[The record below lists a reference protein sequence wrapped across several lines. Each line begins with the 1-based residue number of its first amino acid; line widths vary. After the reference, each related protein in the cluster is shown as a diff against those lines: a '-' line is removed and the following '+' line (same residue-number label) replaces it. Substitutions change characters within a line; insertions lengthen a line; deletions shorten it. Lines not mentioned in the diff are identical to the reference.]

1 MSFIKAFIFDKD
13 GTLHDTE
20 KVYRKAWKA
29 AAEELNVPDIEQTV
43 VDCTGTTIPWIAE
56 YWAKKYPDI
65 PFEDYLP
72 RRQHHYFSI
81 LESGIPVKEGAHEA
95 LAYLKAHGY
104 KVGMATSTPWETV
117 REHLER
123 TGMTEYFDTIVTGDM
138 IEHGK
143 PAPDIYLLAA
153 ERLGV
158 EPSECIGVEDSLS
171 GVRAI
176 HAAGMRAVMIPDLI
190 EPTAEVEAL
199 VWRRLGEIS
208 ELAALCEEQ
217 GADSGS

>member
-1 MSFIKAFIFDKD
+1 MSIRAIIFDKD

-20 KVYRKAWKA
+20 KVYLEAWTLA
-29 AAEELNVPDIEQTV
+29 AKELNVPDIEATV
-43 VDCTGTTIPWIAE
+43 RDCTGTTIPWIAE

-72 RRQHHYFSI
+72 RRQYHYFRI
-81 LESGIPVKEGAHEA
+81 LEAGVPVKDGAHE
-95 LAYLKAHGY
+95 LLTYLKAHGY
-104 KVGMATSTPWETV
+104 KVGMATSTPWDTV
-117 REHLER
+117 KDHLMR
-123 TGMTEYFDTIVTGDM
+123 TDMMGYFDTIVTGDM

-158 EPSECIGVEDSLS
+158 DPAECIGVEDSMN

-176 HAAGMRAVMIPDLI
+176 CAAGMRAIMIPDLI
-190 EPTAEVEAL
+190 PPTDEIERML
-199 VWRRLGEIS
+199 WRKCDD
-208 ELAALCEEQ
+208 LADLKMLIQNLE
-217 GADSGS
+217 

>member
-1 MSFIKAFIFDKD
+1 MTTIKAIIFDKD

-20 KVYRKAWKA
+20 KVYLRAWKA
-29 AAEELNVPDIEQTV
+29 AAAEFGVPDIENTV
-43 VDCTGTTIPWIAE
+43 RDCTGTTIPWIAA

-72 RRQHHYFSI
+72 RRQHYYFGI
-81 LESGIPVKEGAHEA
+81 LEQGVPVKEGAYEV
-95 LAYLKAHGY
+95 LAYLKEQGY
-104 KVGMATSTPWETV
+104 KIGMATSTPWDTV
-117 REHLER
+117 EDHLTR
-123 TGMTEYFDTIVTGDM
+123 TDMAKYFDTIVTGDM
-138 IEHGK
+138 VQNGK

-158 EPSECIGVEDSLS
+158 DPADCIGVEDSMS

-190 EPTAEVEAL
+190 QPTPEVEAL
-199 VWRRLGEIS
+199 LWKRLEC
-208 ELAALCEEQ
+208 LADMIPLLEAET
-217 GADSGS
+217 